1 MLPLILIVDDKPEIA
16 KVIAM
21 FLTSSYRSKTYTS
34 GHEAI
39 DALKTSNELPS
50 LIISDVRM
58 PDMDGYEFIRAL
70 KNNHLTEPIPI
81 MVLSSIESSADKIR
95 LLEMGAAD
103 FVLKPF
109 NPEELKLRIG
119 QLLLKK

>member
-21 FLTSSYRSKTYTS
+21 FLSSSYRTKTQNS
-34 GHEAI
+34 GREAI
-39 DALKTSNELPS
+39 ELLKETEEIPA

-70 KNNHLTEPIPI
+70 KNDRRTESIRI
-81 MVLSSIESSADKIR
+81 IILSSVDSSADKIR
-95 LLEMGAAD
+95 LLDMGADD
-103 FVLKPF
+103 FILKPF
-109 NPEELKLRIG
+109 NPEEIKIRVGKLLHN
-119 QLLLKK
+119 Q